1 MFRPLL
7 GHHQVVL
14 NLQSNCTVQ
23 SKYPIVDEITFTMI
37 RYMNS
42 INRMLPI
49 FAIHVPY
56 SNLSMVSM
64 TSTGCIYY
72 DTIDRLEYGTWIA
85 NIGNIL
91 LIEFMYLIIVKVIS
105 STIGYIDCTVQL
117 PCKLSTT

>member
-1 MFRPLL
+1 
-7 GHHQVVL
+7 
-14 NLQSNCTVQ
+14 
-23 SKYPIVDEITFTMI
+23 
-37 RYMNS
+37 
-42 INRMLPI
+42 
-49 FAIHVPY
+49 
-56 SNLSMVSM
+56 MVSM